1 MSTYTRNQNHRV
13 FDFFNCMEEKDR
25 YWFPRP
31 DVYIFQGQDYLH
43 CCRVDKNFPGR
54 QSKLC
59 RISAKHILV
68 PRCFQDMNWVYSCR
82 FFFKKGVHTHP
93 VAFCI
98 FFSGVSR
105 PSEKGRRGGLK
116 KNCFQL
122 FGPQFGLKIRGGGR
136 PHGPLP
142 WIYHCSCYSLGSV
155 NLQLHVRI
163 RVWDPLLFSNAL
175 YCQNSLHELS
185 QCAQVLCDIVHQ
197 HQHMRLQADGMK
209 FSSSNTD

>member
-1 MSTYTRNQNHRV
+1 MFSGYELSL
-13 FDFFNCMEEKDR
+13 FL
-25 YWFPRP
+25 P
-31 DVYIFQGQDYLH
+31 I
-43 CCRVDKNFPGR
+43 
-54 QSKLC
+54 
-59 RISAKHILV
+59 
-68 PRCFQDMNWVYSCR
+68 

-116 KNCFQL
+116 KNCFRL

-142 WIYHCSCYSLGSV
+142 WIYHCSCYSLESV

>member
-13 FDFFNCMEEKDR
+13 LDFFNCMEEKDR

-59 RISAKHILV
+59 RISAKHMRV

-98 FFSGVSR
+98 FFSGISR
-105 PSEKGRRGGLK
+105 PSEKGRGGGLK
-116 KNCFQL
+116 KKL
-122 FGPQFGLKIRGGGR
+122 FPALRASVWSKNKGGR
-136 PHGPLP
+136 QAPRAPPLDLP
-142 WIYHCSCYSLGSV
+142 LFLLQFRVSESAIACSHKSV
-155 NLQLHVRI
+155 RSSA
-163 RVWDPLLFSNAL
+163 LF
-175 YCQNSLHELS
+175 
-185 QCAQVLCDIVHQ
+185 
-197 HQHMRLQADGMK
+197 
-209 FSSSNTD
+209 

>member
-1 MSTYTRNQNHRV
+1 M
-13 FDFFNCMEEKDR
+13 K
-25 YWFPRP
+25 
-31 DVYIFQGQDYLH
+31 IFQAGKVSYVQFLQNICEFH
-43 CCRVDKNFPGR
+43 GVF
-54 QSKLC
+54 
-59 RISAKHILV
+59 RIWIEFILA
-68 PRCFQDMNWVYSCR
+68 D
-82 FFFKKGVHTHP
+82 FFFKKGVHTHR

-105 PSEKGRRGGLK
+105 PSEKGRGGWSK
-116 KNCFQL
+116 KKL
-122 FGPQFGLKIRGGGR
+122 FPALRASVWSKNKGGGR

-142 WIYHCSCYSLGSV
+142 WIYHCSCYSLESV
-155 NLQLHVRI
+155 NLQLHVHI

-175 YCQNSLHELS
+175 YWQNSLHELS